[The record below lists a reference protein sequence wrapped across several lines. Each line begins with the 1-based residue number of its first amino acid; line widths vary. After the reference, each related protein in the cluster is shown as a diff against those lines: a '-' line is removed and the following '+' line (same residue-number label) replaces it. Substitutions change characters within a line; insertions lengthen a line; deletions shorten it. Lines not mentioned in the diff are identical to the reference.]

1 MLKECS
7 EIEDTFFNI
16 NRISIEDIIT
26 MISDFPI
33 KRKRFLYSLLGNIYR
48 QMPLNRIQII
58 EISKFLSSK
67 YDDNLLDYYFKA

>member
-33 KRKRFLYSLLGNIYR
+33 KRKRFLYSLLGNIYK

-58 EISKFLSSK
+58 EIAKFLSSK
-67 YDDNLLDYYFKA
+67 HNDNV